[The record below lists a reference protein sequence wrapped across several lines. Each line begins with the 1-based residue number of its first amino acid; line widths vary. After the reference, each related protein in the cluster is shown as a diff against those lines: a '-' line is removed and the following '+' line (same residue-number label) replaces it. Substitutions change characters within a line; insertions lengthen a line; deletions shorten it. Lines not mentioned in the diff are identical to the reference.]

1 MNSKIRNKK
10 SFSGLL
16 LNYIT
21 YMGDLVN
28 PGYDK
33 NIGRKEFIKEE
44 QFVMFLVRKDCM
56 KTVNDSSLQEIHRT
70 KNLISYCSGHLLIDC
85 TTSLSLSHLPLC
97 VCLVA
102 QSCLTLCDPMV
113 YNLLGSSVHG
123 ARILEWD
130 AMCSSRGSSQPRD

>member
-1 MNSKIRNKK
+1 MYVWIPK
-10 SFSGLL
+10 SETKNPLRLL

-44 QFVMFLVRKDCM
+44 QFVMFLVRTDCM

-70 KNLISYCSGHLLIDC
+70 KNYLL
-85 TTSLSLSHLPLC
+85 L
-97 VCLVA
+97 
-102 QSCLTLCDPMV
+102 
-113 YNLLGSSVHG
+113 
-123 ARILEWD
+123 
-130 AMCSSRGSSQPRD
+130 